1 MAVLWSSL
9 LVRLR
14 PATTT
19 RTVRGVSGLVD
30 RGEGMLFSRH
40 LVDRRRLHVEGGH
53 GGNGACVY
61 TRHTKHTMHGPG
73 FPCGGAGGRGGDVI
87 LKASGSH
94 HSLAHVTGHVKAEN
108 GQPGKKRH
116 LNGASGNNVTI
127 VVPRG
132 VVVRELVRNECS
144 GSDSATRLPLIPG
157 HVLAELDQPA
167 ETLVVAAG
175 GNGGSGNNMAR
186 PHKASPGAPGEARH
200 IELELKMVADVG
212 LVGMPNAG
220 KSTLLG
226 AVSRACPKIAPY
238 PFTTVAPYVG
248 RVEFVDG
255 SAITVADVPGLVEG
269 AHRGEGLGHEF
280 LRHLERTHI
289 LLYVVDCARSSD
301 PFSDLLSL
309 QREVALFSRDMAQ
322 KPCGVV
328 ANKCDLRPETT
339 LAKVDELFQH
349 VRSSSDSNPFGDN
362 LPLFVRATSARFGE
376 GMKGLLQEVRQLLQG
391 RHERWLQQKLPQE
404 LREVA
409 L

>member
-1 MAVLWSSL
+1 MIK
-9 LVRLR
+9 
-14 PATTT
+14 T
-19 RTVRGVSGLVD
+19 
-30 RGEGMLFSRH
+30 
-40 LVDRRRLHVEGGH
+40 
-53 GGNGACVY
+53 
-61 TRHTKHTMHGPG
+61 
-73 FPCGGAGGRGGDVI
+73 
-87 LKASGSH
+87 SGSH
-94 HSLAHVTGHVKAEN
+94 HSLAHVAGNVKAEN
-108 GQPGKKRH
+108 GQPGKKKN

-127 VVPRG
+127 IVPRG
-132 VVVRELVRNECS
+132 VVVTELVRHECH
-144 GSDSATRLPLIPG
+144 GTDSTARLPLTPG
-157 HVLAELDQPA
+157 SILAELDQLG
-167 ETLVVAAG
+167 ETLLVAAG
-175 GNGGSGNNMAR
+175 GNGGSGNNMAK
-186 PHKASPGAPGEARH
+186 PHQASPGTPGEARH
-200 IELELKMVADVG
+200 IQLEMKMVADVG

-248 RVEFVDG
+248 RVEFVDS

-280 LRHLERTHI
+280 LRHLERTHV

-339 LAKVDELFQH
+339 LAKVDELFRQI
-349 VRSSSDSNPFGDN
+349 RSSSDSNPFGEN

-376 GMKGLLQEVRQLLQG
+376 GMKGLLQEVRLVLQG
-391 RHERWLQQKLPQE
+391 RHERWLQQQLPQE
-404 LREVA
+404 LREA
-409 L
+409 SLNSG